1 MASTATIT
9 ILATGEKIKVHASKD
24 HPSCSY
30 GQAVW
35 CDDNENPIVQV
46 GLEHLVPEISIE
58 FDEPYKSR
66 RWFGDTIAE
75 LRKQQGIA
83 IRDMADRAGVS
94 KATIVNIE
102 HARFAVNIDV
112 ATKIL
117 TVLGAKL
124 DIKKLENLK

>member
-1 MASTATIT
+1 MAVTATIT

-35 CDDNENPIVQV
+35 CDHNENPIVQV
-46 GLEHLVPEISIE
+46 GLEGLVPEISIE

-66 RWFGDTIAE
+66 RWFGDTIAG

-83 IRDMADRAGVS
+83 IRDMAERAGVS
-94 KATIVNIE
+94 KATIVNLE

>member
-1 MASTATIT
+1 MAVTATIT
-9 ILATGEKIKVHASKD
+9 ILATGDKIKVHWSTT

-30 GQAVW
+30 GKAVW
-35 CDDNENPIVQV
+35 CDDNESPIVQA
-46 GLEHLVPEISIE
+46 GLEHMVPEISIE

-83 IRDMADRAGVS
+83 IRDLADRAGVS
-94 KATIVNIE
+94 KATIVNLE